1 MVTPLHGY
9 LAFLLLLGGERLF
22 ELTVSGRH
30 ARALLARGGVEAG
43 RGHYRP
49 MVLLHTAFFAACA
62 AEALARR
69 APPPAW
75 ALLALAGVLVAQAL
89 RWWAIATL
97 GERWVTRVIVL
108 PGASPVTGG
117 PYRWVKHPNYLAVA
131 LELACVPL
139 AYGGWRTAVL
149 FSLANA
155 ALLTVRIRAEE
166 RALGDGWATAFRG
179 RSRFVPSRAPRG
191 TT

>member
-1 MVTPLHGY
+1 MVTPLQGY
-9 LAFLLLLGGERLF
+9 LAVLLLLAGERLL
-22 ELTVSGRH
+22 ELTVSRRH
-30 ARALLARGGVEAG
+30 VRALLARGGVEAG

-49 MVLLHTAFFAACA
+49 MVLLHAAFFAACA

-69 APPPAW
+69 APPSAW
-75 ALLALAGVLVAQAL
+75 ALLPLGGALLAQVL

-97 GERWVTRVIVL
+97 GERWTTRVIVL
-108 PGASPVTGG
+108 PGAPPVTGG

-139 AYGGWRTAVL
+139 AYGGWRTALV

-155 ALLTVRIRAEE
+155 VLLAIRIRAEE
-166 RALGDGWATAFRG
+166 RALGAGWERAFRG
-179 RSRFVPSRAPRG
+179 RSRFLPVARRG
-191 TT
+191 IL